1 MGDWKTFKV
10 QDIASSQ
17 KNALVGGPFGSNLV
31 TSDYVNF
38 GVPVIRG
45 QNMGQGR
52 WVSGNFAF
60 VTNEKAQS
68 LKANMAKPGDLV
80 FTQRGTLG
88 QVAII
93 PTGEFE
99 EYLIS
104 QSQMKL
110 TVDKQKTDVLY
121 LYYVFCSED
130 QLAYIRQNSIQ
141 TGVPHTNL
149 TTLRNTPLSLPKL
162 SEQKAIAKIL
172 SSLDDKIELN
182 RRMNATLEAMAR
194 ALFKAWFVD
203 FEPVTANLENRPSTS
218 ASPEIAKLFPS
229 DFENGIPKGWQINKM
244 AECIEV
250 GIGKTPPRK
259 EPQWF
264 SEDTSNVRWVSIRNM
279 GATGMYTRETSEYL
293 TADAVKKFNVRIV
306 PDNTVLLSF
315 KLTVGRVCITDG
327 ECTTNEAIAH
337 FVRREQSKLNPYY
350 LYLYLRA
357 FDYSS
362 LGSTS
367 SIATAVNSKSIRDMP
382 ILTPQGPILDEFEK
396 IIQPIFEKIK
406 TNQREIE
413 TLGEIRDSLLPRLIS
428 GKLRVGDFETE
439 IVQSV

>member
-1 MGDWKTFKV
+1 MNNWTVATIGEFASLQRGHDLPDGSRREGKIPILGSFGITGFHDVAKEKGPGVTIGRSGSSFGVVTFSKV
-10 QDIASSQ
+10 NFWPLNTTLFVKDFHGNNEKFVYYFFKAFDFSSYNSGSAQASLNRNYVHPVRIQIPSRAEQDGIAS
-17 KNALVGGPFGSNLV
+17 
-31 TSDYVNF
+31 
-38 GVPVIRG
+38 
-45 QNMGQGR
+45 
-52 WVSGNFAF
+52 
-60 VTNEKAQS
+60 
-68 LKANMAKPGDLV
+68 
-80 FTQRGTLG
+80 
-88 QVAII
+88 
-93 PTGEFE
+93 
-99 EYLIS
+99 
-104 QSQMKL
+104 
-110 TVDKQKTDVLY
+110 
-121 LYYVFCSED
+121 
-130 QLAYIRQNSIQ
+130 
-141 TGVPHTNL
+141 
-149 TTLRNTPLSLPKL
+149 
-162 SEQKAIAKIL
+162 IL

-182 RRMNATLEAMAR
+182 RRMNQTLEAMAR

-203 FEPVTANLENRPSTS
+203 FESVHANLENRPSTS

-229 DFENGIPKGWQINKM
+229 DFENGIPKGWQIKKM

-264 SEDTSNVRWVSIRNM
+264 SEDTTNVRWVSIRNM

-382 ILTPQGPILDEFEK
+382 ILAPQGLILDEFEK